1 MLQFGMASGT
11 ELDQRYPHL
20 TFSKYWSLD
29 ADLQYLLGG
38 CGAIVDAIRQSPLQP
53 EYRKDL
59 LRVSL
64 IKGAQAT
71 TAIEGNT
78 LTESEV
84 RRVSEGASLPPSKQY
99 QEREVRNILDAMN
112 EILRSVAVDGSG
124 ALISADLIKSFHRS
138 VGRELGE
145 HFDAIPGQFRTDSR
159 VVGPYR
165 CPQPEH
171 VADLVTRL
179 CEWLPA
185 EFGYATNKQTFSDAV
200 IQAIVTHVYLEW
212 IHPFGDG
219 NGRTGRLLEFYILLR
234 AGNPDIASHIL
245 SNFYNQTR
253 PEYYRQL
260 DQACTTRDL
269 TAFLRYAI
277 QGYHDGLQQVMG
289 AITGSHIQIAWRY
302 LVHAKF
308 AERSYR
314 KKTVFKRRRRL
325 ALAIEPRKAMLPEEI
340 MMLTPELAREYAS
353 LTPRTLIRDLDELCQ
368 MDIVSEDAGRYE
380 LNLELLGPHM
390 AQHRQSKPAK
400 R

>member
-1 MLQFGMASGT
+1 MAFDD
-11 ELDQRYPHL
+11 ELAHRYRHL
-20 TFSKYWSLD
+20 TFCKYWDLD
-29 ADLQYLLGG
+29 ANLQYLLGG

-53 EYRKDL
+53 EYRTNM

-78 LTESEV
+78 LTTSEV
-84 RRVSEGASLPPSKQY
+84 QKVAEGASLPPSKQY

-112 EILRSVAVDGSG
+112 EILQAVAVDGSG
-124 ALISADLIKSFHRS
+124 ALISADLIKRFHRS

-159 VVGPYR
+159 VVGPYQ

-171 VADLVTRL
+171 VAELVTRL
-179 CEWLPA
+179 CDWLPE
-185 EFGYATNKQTFSDAV
+185 EFGYATNKQTFADAV

-234 AGNPDIASHIL
+234 AGNPDIGSHIL
-245 SNFYNQTR
+245 SNFYNETR

-260 DQACTTRDL
+260 DQASRTRDL

-277 QGYHDGLQQVMG
+277 QGYHDGLKQVMG
-289 AITGSHIQIAWRY
+289 TIAGSHIQVAWRY
-302 LVHAKF
+302 LVHSKF
-308 AERSYR
+308 AERPYR

-325 ALAIEPRKAMLPEEI
+325 AFAIEPGKKLLPEEI
-340 MMLTPELAREYAS
+340 MMLTPDLAREYAALS
-353 LTPRTLIRDLDELCQ
+353 PRTLIRDLDELNQ
-368 MDIVSEDAGRYE
+368 MDIVNEDKGRYE

-390 AQHRQSKPAK
+390 ARHRQSVSAA
-400 R
+400 